1 MLTIILNSVFQEDT
15 QVFNEG
21 ITMVGHCETIEECK
35 VKINEHFKNEF
46 LDEGEEEEYELD
58 WEVFE
63 DLEIV
68 QVMIKEDFGDN
79 DMLELGYVILG
90 EV

>member
-1 MLTIILNSVFQEDT
+1 MLTIILNSVFQEET
-15 QVFNEG
+15 QGFNEG
-21 ITMVGHCETIEECK
+21 ITMIGSCETIDECK
-35 VKINEHFKNEF
+35 EKIKSHFTEEF
-46 LDEGEEEEYELD
+46 GDDEYELD

-79 DMLELGYVILG
+79 DMLELGYVILS